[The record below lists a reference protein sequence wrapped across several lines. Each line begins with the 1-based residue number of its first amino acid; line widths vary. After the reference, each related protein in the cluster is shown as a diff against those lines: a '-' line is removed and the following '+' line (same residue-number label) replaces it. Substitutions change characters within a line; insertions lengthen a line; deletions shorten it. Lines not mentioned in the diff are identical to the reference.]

1 MKIAI
6 TLFLTAS
13 VACTA
18 PKLLPFQGHLTD
30 SARQAIG
37 DGAKVVQF
45 DGAKVVQFDGA
56 KVVQF
61 KTNHAPV
68 SGNAVWTGEV
78 HKLSMNKG
86 LVDAILGIKTAFPE
100 VYSGGSTVKFSE
112 PLDIGITL
120 DANDSRGGMRTS
132 ADMIF
137 KGIGDEVR

>member
-37 DGAKVVQF
+37 